1 MRVVEGRNLSAADCS
16 STSDP
21 YAIVTLLGGGGGDG
35 SGADVGAEEQRTQ
48 TVESTLAPRWDA
60 SFGMG
65 AVREG
70 ARLLALLCRDACA
83 THPVRSLLLCLA
95 GFTPAGARS
104 AATANAATKKKKK
117 APTVVREPTGERA
130 LR

>member
-1 MRVVEGRNLSAADCS
+1 MSLLEEAAR
-16 STSDP
+16 
-21 YAIVTLLGGGGGDG
+21 AVAGGK
-35 SGADVGAEEQRTQ
+35 GA
-48 TVESTLAPRWDA
+48 
-60 SFGMG
+60 
-65 AVREG
+65 EG